1 MISCLKDIHLLYQK
15 ELGKRMC
22 RLVSTH
28 IHFVRQLNLTSYI
41 CRVIFGY
48 KGKGL
53 KSSLKVLTKYKEFE
67 ASFYHL

>member
-48 KGKGL
+48 KGRA
-53 KSSLKVLTKYKEFE
+53 LKV
-67 ASFYHL
+67 H